1 MKWISSKKI
10 LVVKPFNKTLLL
22 LGSGSDYGSGA
33 SGAGTCF
40 EPYTQ
45 VSILSHLQQNDNDFG
60 LHSCY
65 KLSPHKM
72 FRSATAL
79 RFTATL
85 DMTLSSAGMETTALT
100 RYNLYPL
107 GWIFYCIHFYR
118 KHYKES
124 FWTPFMVIASKC
136 GKKCVVDHA
145 YKRSHH
151 NIHN

>member
-1 MKWISSKKI
+1 MKLTKTTEIFSFSNFLATSESNFEIKNEMNKLKKI

-85 DMTLSSAGMETTALT
+85 DMTLTSAGTETTALT
-100 RYNLYPL
+100 RYDLYPL
-107 GWIFYCIHFYR
+107 G
-118 KHYKES
+118 
-124 FWTPFMVIASKC
+124 
-136 GKKCVVDHA
+136 
-145 YKRSHH
+145 
-151 NIHN
+151 

>member
-1 MKWISSKKI
+1 MKSSKKI
-10 LVVKPFNKTLLL
+10 LVVKPFTKTLPL

-45 VSILSHLQQNDNDFG
+45 VSILSHLRQSDNNFD

-72 FRSATAL
+72 FRSAIAL
-79 RFTATL
+79 RSTATL
-85 DMTLSSAGMETTALT
+85 DMTLTSAGTETTAST

-107 GWIFYCIHFYR
+107 G
-118 KHYKES
+118 
-124 FWTPFMVIASKC
+124 
-136 GKKCVVDHA
+136 
-145 YKRSHH
+145 
-151 NIHN
+151 

>member
-1 MKWISSKKI
+1 MINSKEN
-10 LVVKPFNKTLLL
+10 LFVKPLTKTLPL

-79 RFTATL
+79 RSTATL
-85 DMTLSSAGMETTALT
+85 DTTLTFAGMETTAST

-107 GWIFYCIHFYR
+107 G
-118 KHYKES
+118 
-124 FWTPFMVIASKC
+124 
-136 GKKCVVDHA
+136 
-145 YKRSHH
+145 
-151 NIHN
+151 